1 MVCQIVWKT
10 ALSKNEQW
18 RMKNKIS
25 LKFYSIHQ
33 IKINITDTK
42 TFVFTQTN
50 VYGDDDII
58 FVLYEYCYHS
68 VYRTLNSC
76 H

>member
-1 MVCQIVWKT
+1 MFGKRRSPKRRTV
-10 ALSKNEQW
+10 EG
-18 RMKNKIS
+18 MENKIS

-42 TFVFTQTN
+42 TFVFTQMC
-50 VYGDDDII
+50 IQMMMI
-58 FVLYEYCYHS
+58 FYLFYRYRI